1 MASIT
6 INGNTVKVK
15 NGTTILNAAKD
26 IGIEIPTLCFIKEIN
41 EIGFCRICVVEVEG
55 EQDLIS
61 ACNTEIKNGMV
72 IETDSDKVIE
82 SRENTLQLLAANHRF
97 DCWRCPK
104 DGICEFY
111 DLLKK
116 NDILFEEFGPGI
128 ARKDDLILGTGIS
141 MDQSKCVLCKRCVAV
156 CNDVVTAKVLKF
168 RDDDGMN
175 PFVSPTVG
183 LAFDETGCTF
193 CGQCVK
199 VCPTGTLFETE
210 HIALVEEMIKNPSK
224 TVVVQVSDSAKA
236 GIGEEFGFDIGK
248 TFDEVEGKM
257 FNAFRLLGFDEI
269 TDTTIGEDLMI
280 LEESQELLDRLTE
293 GKTLPLFNSSCP
305 AAVRYSELFHSEH
318 LEKLSTSKS
327 PHVTQGVL
335 IKNHFAK
342 EYLNKKPKDVFVVS
356 IMPCIAKKYEI
367 SRPELEVDSVR
378 DVDAVLTIRE
388 IAKMIKRKGFNLPE
402 LKPFTPESNFAKE
415 TLSKGVKSSNTSE
428 TEKVLNAL
436 SDKVDH
442 KPVAEIK
449 FKITYGNETEISK
462 GIIKEATVV
471 IGTHKLNVAIA
482 SGGNA
487 MKEMYNRLD
496 TGKKKYHYVEF
507 LSCGGGCLNGG
518 GMPIEIDLPM
528 HDIIKKRESLQFL
541 KDSEL
546 PLRIPGEN
554 KAVLKVYEKFL
565 TSENSK
571 DSHKYCHTHFSK
583 KEYRNE

>member
-6 INGNTVKVK
+6 INGNTIKVK
-15 NGTTILNAAKD
+15 NGTTILNAAKS

-41 EIGFCRICVVEVEG
+41 EIGFCRICIVEVEG
-55 EQDLIS
+55 EQDLIA

-72 IETDSDKVIE
+72 IETDSQKVTD
-82 SRENTLQLLAANHRF
+82 SRANTLQLLAANHRF

-111 DLLKK
+111 DLLKIH
-116 NDILFEEFGPGI
+116 DILFEEFGPGI

-141 MDQSKCVLCKRCVAV
+141 QDQSKCVLCKRCVAV
-156 CNDVVTAKVLKF
+156 CDEVVTAKVLKF

-183 LAFDETGCTF
+183 LSFDETGCTF

-199 VCPTGTLFETE
+199 VCPTGTLFETD
-210 HIALVEEMIKNPSK
+210 HTARVAAMIKDPSK
-224 TVVVQVSDSAKA
+224 TVVVQVSDAAKA

-257 FNAFRLLGFDEI
+257 FNALRLLGFDEV

-280 LEESQELLDRLTE
+280 LEESQELLTRLSE

-327 PHVTQGVL
+327 PHIIQGVL
-335 IKNHFAK
+335 IKNYYAK
-342 EYLNKKPKDVFVVS
+342 EYLNKKPEDIFVVS
-356 IMPCIAKKYEI
+356 LMPCIAKKHEI

-388 IAKMIKRKGFNLPE
+388 IAKMMKRKGLNLPE
-402 LKPFTPESNFAKE
+402 LESFIPQSEFSKE
-415 TLSKGVKSSNTSE
+415 TLSSGVKSLNISE
-428 TEKVLNAL
+428 TEKVLNVL
-436 SDKVDH
+436 SDKIDH
-442 KPVAEIK
+442 KPLEKIK
-449 FKITYGNETEISK
+449 FKITYGDESHVSQ
-462 GIIKEATVV
+462 GIIREATVV
-471 IGTHKLNVAIA
+471 IGQYKLNVAIA
-482 SGGNA
+482 SGGRA
-487 MKEMYNRLD
+487 MKEMYKRLD

-507 LSCGGGCLNGG
+507 ESCAGGCLNGG
-518 GMPIEIDLPM
+518 GMPFEIDLPM
-528 HDIIKKRESLQFL
+528 HEIIKKRESLQYL
-541 KDSEL
+541 QDSEL
-546 PLRIPGEN
+546 PLRIPQEN

-565 TSENSK
+565 TSENSEIVN
-571 DSHKYCHTHFSK
+571 KYCHTFFTQ